1 MNEKRI
7 PVNQIE
13 LQIRDY
19 AQDGEAIIFL
29 HFGGA
34 NLMMWQRV
42 IPFFQDQYRLILVD
56 LRGHGKSNKPET
68 GYHIDT
74 MSSDVAGMM
83 QQLNLKQAHIVG
95 SSLGAEVGLS
105 LAANYPKKVI
115 SLVCDG
121 ALESEYGPYST
132 WEGTKAEFE
141 AHVAEQLDK
150 MRSNPVTFFPSV
162 AAYVDSRRAI
172 FEEIGWW
179 NDYVEVMESYN
190 ASQAVDGTYT
200 KAFGKQSMI
209 NYMEYYFHYR
219 FEDYYSR
226 VICPVLMLPDADVLE
241 DERETAV
248 MQALQAL
255 SPQTEIATVSNW
267 NHPYGWLLDPDSA
280 CQAVLT
286 FLEEQG

>member
-7 PVNQIE
+7 SVNQIK
-13 LQIRDY
+13 LQIREY
-19 AQDGEAIIFL
+19 AHDGEAIIFL
-29 HFGGA
+29 HFAGA
-34 NLMMWQRV
+34 NVMMWQRV

-56 LRGHGKSNKPET
+56 LRGHGKSDKPET

-74 MSSDVAGMM
+74 MASDMAGVI
-83 QQLNLKQAHIVG
+83 QQLNLGQAHVIG

-105 LAANYPKKVI
+105 LAANYPEIVR

-132 WEGTKAEFE
+132 WDGSEAEFA
-141 AHVAEQLDK
+141 AHVAEQLDN
-150 MRSNPVTFFPSV
+150 MRSSPVTFFPSV
-162 AAYVDSRRAI
+162 GAYVDSRRAI

-179 NDYVEVMESYN
+179 NEYVEAMESYN
-190 ASQAVDGTYT
+190 AFQVADGTYT
-200 KAFGKQSMI
+200 KAFGKQSLI
-209 NYMEYYFHYR
+209 NYMENYFTYR

-226 VICPVLMLPDADVLE
+226 VTCPVLLLPDADVLE
-241 DERETAV
+241 NERGTAV

-255 SPQTEIATVSNW
+255 SPHAKIATVRDW
-267 NHPYGWLLDPDSA
+267 NHPYGWLLNPDKA

-286 FLEEQG
+286 FLEEQS